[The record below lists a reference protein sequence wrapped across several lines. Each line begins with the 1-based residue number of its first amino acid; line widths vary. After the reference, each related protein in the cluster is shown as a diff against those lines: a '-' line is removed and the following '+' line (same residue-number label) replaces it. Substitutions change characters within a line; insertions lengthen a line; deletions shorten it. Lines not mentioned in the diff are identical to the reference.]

1 MYDSVTK
8 IITEWAKEA
17 FEKMLKQE
25 VQEDTSAESRTSSSR
40 GGEGGRKDRRSMSV
54 CQWQSTA
61 VPALHTKVVV
71 VHNKDISGDLH
82 DIAEECC

>member
-40 GGEGGRKDRRSMSV
+40 GGEDGRSMSV

>member
-40 GGEGGRKDRRSMSV
+40 GGRVGERMGE
-54 CQWQSTA
+54 A
-61 VPALHTKVVV
+61 
-71 VHNKDISGDLH
+71 
-82 DIAEECC
+82 